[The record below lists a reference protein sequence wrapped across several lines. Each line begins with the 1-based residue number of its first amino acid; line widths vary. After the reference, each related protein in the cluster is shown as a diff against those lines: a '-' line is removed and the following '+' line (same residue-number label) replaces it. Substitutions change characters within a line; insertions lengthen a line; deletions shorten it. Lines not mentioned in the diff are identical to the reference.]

1 MGLID
6 KIYVKEVNKYID
18 ILYEDNHIIVCTKP
32 EGILSQKDKTND
44 IDMLTILKQYLKE
57 KYNKPG
63 DVYLGLVHRLD
74 RRVEG
79 VMVFAKTSKAASRL
93 SENIREHNFYKEY
106 IAICSGYFENSGRLV
121 NNLSKEKGKAL
132 ESENGKE
139 AILDYSVINHF
150 KLNKYD
156 FTVIRI
162 ILHTGKYNQIRKQM
176 QIFGHALINDF
187 KYGYRW
193 DNFEDSLGLRCVA
206 IGFTHP
212 TTKEYLEFRMEKSKT
227 YTNVSWKKYMEE

>member
-6 KIYVKEVNKYID
+6 KVYVKEVNKYIEV
-18 ILYEDNHIIVCTKP
+18 LYEDNHIIVCTKP
-32 EGILSQKDKTND
+32 EGVLSQKDITND
-44 IDMLTILKQYLKE
+44 IDMLTIIKQYLKE

-93 SENIREHNFYKEY
+93 SENIREHKFYKEY
-106 IAICSGYFENSGRLV
+106 VAICSGYFENSGRLV
-121 NNLSKEKGKAL
+121 NSLSKEKGKAL
-132 ESENGKE
+132 ESETGKE
-139 AILDYSVINHF
+139 AILEYNVINHF
-150 KLNKYD
+150 QLNKDD

-176 QIFGHALINDF
+176 QLFGHSLINDF
-187 KYGYRW
+187 KYGYRLS
-193 DNFEDSLGLRCVA
+193 NYNDSLGLRCVA

-212 TTKEYLEFRMEKSKT
+212 TTKEYLEFRRSKSET